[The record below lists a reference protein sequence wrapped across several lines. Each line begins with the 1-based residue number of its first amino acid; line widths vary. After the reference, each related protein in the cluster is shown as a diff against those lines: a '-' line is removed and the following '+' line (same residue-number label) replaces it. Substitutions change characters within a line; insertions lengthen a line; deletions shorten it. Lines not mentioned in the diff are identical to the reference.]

1 MHANNQKKKSPF
13 NRKWLFL
20 ISLENTIWT
29 CWVFS
34 LYFVCCIWGKGEW
47 RESSYPKREETVKAT
62 RPALSDHSFSPIG
75 FKSPGRCN
83 LATKFT
89 KLHRMCSCTR
99 GFVWTYT
106 FYMNCFFFFFNL
118 SSRENVPHKPQN
130 YSNSQFV
137 RISFPKL
144 RRNNSLR
151 NELLNINCI
160 PWGTS
165 FFLV

>member
-47 RESSYPKREETVKAT
+47 RESSYPKWEETVKAT

-106 FYMNCFFFFFNL
+106 FYMNCFFFFLIYLPGKTYLTNLRTTQTPNL
-118 SSRENVPHKPQN
+118 SG
-130 YSNSQFV
+130 
-137 RISFPKL
+137 FPFPNFGEIIL
-144 RRNNSLR
+144 
-151 NELLNINCI
+151 
-160 PWGTS
+160 
-165 FFLV
+165 